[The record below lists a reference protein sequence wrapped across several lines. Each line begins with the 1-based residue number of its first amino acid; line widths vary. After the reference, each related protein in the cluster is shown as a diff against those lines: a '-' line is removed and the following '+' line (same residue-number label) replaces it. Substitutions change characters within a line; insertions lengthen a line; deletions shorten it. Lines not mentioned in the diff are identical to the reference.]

1 MAASLPDSTLLLPCV
16 CLLVDNMEHMGK
28 FLSDV
33 FEGQMSVNLHPI
45 RYGVVQLS
53 DKASVILIQKNGC
66 DDTLL
71 LKFGLLS
78 VNQVQLSRIVF
89 VFKFLSSLSSFH
101 ETHPLAR
108 IKIDIRCGKRS
119 FQSTAARDACRGPS
133 AVQ

>member
-78 VNQVQLSRIVF
+78 VNQVQLSRNSLCFQIS
-89 VFKFLSSLSSFH
+89 FLPFLLS
-101 ETHPLAR
+101 
-108 IKIDIRCGKRS
+108 
-119 FQSTAARDACRGPS
+119 
-133 AVQ
+133 